1 MREWNR
7 WVAPVAAA
15 LALAAGGCTQHVM
28 VPQLVRS
35 YVLDRPQV
43 VGPDGRD
50 LAARVVVMVA
60 NEPYLRDQCANQV
73 RVGGEPLHAGP
84 VLDAVGCIRLAP
96 GDRSEVIVPSAG
108 EQAALDHE
116 LDHLRG
122 RWCHDAQ
129 GNPAACP
136 R

>member
-1 MREWNR
+1 MRKR
-7 WVAPVAAA
+7 SRCVVA
-15 LALAAGGCTQHVM
+15 LAVALAVGGCVQRVM

-35 YVLDRPQV
+35 YAIDRTQA

-50 LAARVVVMVA
+50 LASRVVVMVA

-73 RVGGEPLHAGP
+73 RMGGEPLHAGP
-84 VLDAVGCIRLAP
+84 VLDRVGCIRLAP
-96 GDRSEVIVPSAG
+96 GDRLEVIVPSAG

-116 LDHLRG
+116 LDHLKG

-129 GNPAACP
+129 GNPAGCS

>member
-1 MREWNR
+1 MKRQI
-7 WVAPVAAA
+7 VFA
-15 LALAAGGCTQHVM
+15 LAVALAATGCTPHVM

-35 YVLDRPQV
+35 YVMDRAQT
-43 VGPDGRD
+43 VGPDGRA
-50 LAARVVVMVA
+50 LASTIVVMVA

-73 RVGGEPLHAGP
+73 RVGGGPLHAGP
-84 VLDAVGCIRLAP
+84 VLDRVGCIRLAP
-96 GDRSEVIVPSAG
+96 GDRPEIILPDTG

-116 LDHLRG
+116 LDHLKG

-129 GNPAACP
+129 GNTAACP

>member
-1 MREWNR
+1 MKWIGI
-7 WVAPVAAA
+7 VAGMALVVA
-15 LALAAGGCTQHVM
+15 GCAQHVM

-35 YVLDRPQV
+35 YVIDRPQS
-43 VGPDGRD
+43 VGPDGRP
-50 LAARVVVMVA
+50 LASQAVVMVA

-73 RVGGEPLHAGP
+73 RVGGAPLHAGP
-84 VLDAVGCIRLAP
+84 VLDRVGCVRLAP
-96 GDRSEVIVPSAG
+96 GDRAEIIVPDTT

-116 LDHLRG
+116 LEHLKG

-129 GNPAACP
+129 GGPTACP